1 MKKYALING
10 KILDGSENMT
20 ARDAVVLVD
29 GEKIANVLP
38 KGDPIPNGYETID
51 LGGKYLMPGLINMH
65 VHLAGNGKPQKKQ
78 RDNAKLVKKIMSTAV
93 TRAIAYKL
101 VAKFAKLEL
110 LSGVTT
116 IRTVGGLADFD
127 TKLRDDIK
135 NGKKIGPRILAANRG
150 ISVPDG
156 HMAGS
161 VAIAADSTEEA
172 LRILENNEAENVD
185 LIKLMITGGVLDAK
199 EKGVPGEVKMSA
211 DTVKAV
217 CDEAKKNGYAVAAH
231 VESPEGVK
239 IALENGVNSIEHG
252 AKPDDEIIRLF
263 KENGA
268 YLCTTISPALPY
280 ALFDR
285 SVSGITEVE
294 QFNGNVV
301 FEGVI
306 DCAKA
311 AVKNGIPVVLGN
323 DVGCPWI
330 TQYDFWRE
338 LCYFR
343 KYVGVS
349 NAFAIYTATK
359 RSAELAGVG
368 DETGSIEKGKCADM
382 IVLSGNPL
390 DDLRVLRK
398 IDTAI
403 ARGKIYKRPKVKRNK
418 KVDYELD
425 KFL

>member
-150 ISVPDG
+150 ISAPDG

-217 CDEAKKNGYAVAAH
+217 CDEAKKNSYAVAAH

-311 AVKNGIPVVLGN
+311 AVENGIPVVLGN

-368 DETGSIEKGKCADM
+368 EETGSIEKGKCADM
-382 IVLSGNPL
+382 IVVSGNPL
-390 DDLRVLRK
+390 EDLRVLRK
-398 IDTAI
+398 PDTVI
-403 ARGKIYKRPKVKRNK
+403 ARGEIYKNPKVKRNK

>member
-161 VAIAADSTEEA
+161 VAIAADSTKEA

-217 CDEAKKNGYAVAAH
+217 CAEAKKNGYAVAAH

-403 ARGKIYKRPKVKRNK
+403 ARGKIYKHPKVKRNK

>member
-398 IDTAI
+398 IDTVI
-403 ARGKIYKRPKVKRNK
+403 TRGKIYKHPKVKRNK